1 MDKDLLD
8 ILIKAGLAFIAV
20 GTLFYKRTEILGLT
34 NKEYTAK
41 LDSTV
46 RFFDKFYKKENL
58 NKLTLDR
65 SAQELTRSDYVD
77 YNLIVYLV
85 ELNQERQINFDYL
98 VRLYRSGRKFLIYKP
113 NIKVDSSCF
122 VFNLKEGRSVKRQ
135 TIYWNI
141 KYVITAFLFFSPF
154 IFLGEKSYKIV
165 MENINIVSGFYIF
178 AYFFGTAILAISS
191 LVNSTDLRD
200 ADIFLKKIKEADE
213 RLKRIKED
221 LASDKIEQRVL
232 NESLYYR

>member
-1 MDKDLLD
+1 MDKDLWD

-20 GTLFYKRTEILGLT
+20 ATLFYKRTEILGLA

-77 YNLIVYLV
+77 YDLVVYLV
-85 ELNQERQINFDYL
+85 ELKQHRLINFDYL
-98 VRLYRSGRKFLIYKP
+98 VRLYRHGRKFLIYKP
-113 NIKVDSSCF
+113 HIKVDSSCF
-122 VFNLKEGRSVKRQ
+122 VLKIKEGRSVKRQ

-154 IFLGEKSYKIV
+154 IFLGEKTYKV
-165 MENINIVSGFYIF
+165 VVENINIVSCFYIF

-191 LVNSTDLRD
+191 LVDSTDLRD
-200 ADIFLKKIKEADE
+200 ANKFLKEIKDADE
-213 RLKRIKED
+213 RLTQIKENQTSEKLD
-221 LASDKIEQRVL
+221 QRIP
-232 NESLYYR
+232 NESWYYR